1 MPPNN
6 NGGAIEALYM
16 AIMLAENAAKHPQ
29 NQEPMPIDNLSE
41 DEQKL
46 WNDWFRSPGIFEH
59 SATEGQMDTINKIAR
74 DQTEWTNAV
83 SAFSDSLSNVHPT
96 LRDKLEIV
104 QQQHPKF
111 QPGMMDKINMFLF
124 PNK

>member
-1 MPPNN
+1 MPEN
-6 NGGAIEALYM
+6 NGGPIESLYM

-29 NQEPMPIDNLSE
+29 NQEPMPIDNLQE

-46 WNDWFRSPGIFEH
+46 WENWFRSPQMFEY
-59 SATEGQMDTINKIAR
+59 SASEGEMDTINRIAR

-83 SAFSDSLSNVHPT
+83 N
-96 LRDKLEIV
+96 
-104 QQQHPKF
+104 HPKF